1 MNTLLIFLPP
11 PSSSSD
17 HPCELALVPGSATT
31 LSQLGL
37 CLSRTLPTILEAL
50 FFSVLCHLQHAGFC
64 LGTQTHLRLLEEGPE
79 GQWRR
84 REDPTLLNNL
94 VRKALQ
100 CAELCSPSPR
110 AWKGVGSLD
119 PYAFFFFK
127 WRLISMCQEGLSW

>member
-1 MNTLLIFLPP
+1 MLIFLPP

-84 REDPTLLNNL
+84 REGPDSPQQFGQKSSSVCGT
-94 VRKALQ
+94 VFPVPQGMEGGWEPRS
-100 CAELCSPSPR
+100 LC
-110 AWKGVGSLD
+110 
-119 PYAFFFFK
+119 FFFFK